1 MTKRISLF
9 LLILFAAGFGSENGH
24 AQQEE
29 PKLPPAPP
37 ARKIPGI
44 NAPDDHPHACVDC
57 HKNNPA
63 QKMDARFSTWLKEW
77 QEKVPEKLVEKAK
90 QAAPKGM
97 KIKGKHP
104 KVKADLTTAEIPK
117 VCFECHAEHPR
128 NKKKAG
134 PPFARLIHRIH
145 LVGGE
150 DNHFM
155 TYYQGECTNCHKLDQ
170 KPGQWSFGSGT
181 EAENHDHGHTH

>member
-1 MTKRISLF
+1 MTKRICIVG
-9 LLILFAAGFGSENGH
+9 LIFAALFFVPMPAHG
-24 AQQEE
+24 QQEE

-63 QKMDARFSTWLKEW
+63 QNMDARFSTWLKEW
-77 QEKVPEKLVEKAK
+77 QQKVPKELVEKAK
-90 QAAPKGM
+90 QAAPAGM
-97 KIKGKHP
+97 KIEGKHP

-117 VCFECHAEHPR
+117 ACFECHAEHPR

-155 TYYQGECTNCHKLDQ
+155 TYYQGQCTYCHKLDQ
-170 KPGQWSFGSGT
+170 KTGQWSLGKGT
-181 EAENHDHGHTH
+181 EAETHEHGEGH

>member
-1 MTKRISLF
+1 MVTRIQVLTV
-9 LLILFAAGFGSENGH
+9 LLLVIVFGAVGAL
-24 AQQEE
+24 AQQEA

-44 NAPDDHPHACVDC
+44 NAKDEHPHGCVDC

-63 QKMDARFSTWLKEW
+63 QKMDNRFSTLIREW
-77 QEKVPEKLVEKAK
+77 QEKVPAELLEKAK
-90 QAAPKGM
+90 QAAPRGM
-97 KIKGKHP
+97 EIEGKHP
-104 KVKADLTTAEIPK
+104 KVRADLTTAEIPK
-117 VCFECHAEHPR
+117 ACFECHAEHPR
-128 NKKKAG
+128 NKKNAG
-134 PPFARLIHRIH
+134 PPFTRLVHLIH

-170 KPGQWSFGSGT
+170 KTGQWSLGSGS
-181 EAENHDHGHTH
+181 EDQPHEHGH